1 MTYRGFPERLHHG
14 VPHWVEP
21 GALFQIRIALDCE
34 KKQKALIDPTV
45 GAGDSGFCKVLSV
58 QDAVAY
64 HAVSPDARSLHALLS
79 FARDKSM
86 SEVIRGWKR
95 FHKRVNR
102 VMWQEGY
109 FDHRLRADERGT
121 QLSAKMNYIR

>member
-1 MTYRGFPERLHHG
+1 
-14 VPHWVEP
+14 
-21 GALFQIRIALDCE
+21 
-34 KKQKALIDPTV
+34 
-45 GAGDSGFCKVLSV
+45 
-58 QDAVAY
+58 
-64 HAVSPDARSLHALLS
+64 
-79 FARDKSM
+79 M

-121 QLSAKMNYIR
+121 QVSAKMNYIRQNPVAAGLCARAEDWPWVIDPLGQTQ